1 MSTKFLLLYSDGS
14 SEGVPI
20 DEIEDYVPLLRQLPK
35 KERELKKR
43 KTENRSEERTKR
55 QESSRTSA
63 KRVKVQKRTSNP
75 EAQSPIARPDVSAV
89 ASCFVKDMLWALTT
103 TYNVG
108 DAKQQALLATLD
120 NRSEQ
125 PRAALA
131 RYIEE
136 GGLDA
141 MHQTL
146 CNWACGAGDQNED
159 SNNDVKAEPPPT
171 AGNPVS
177 RHVAAEKNPQ
187 NIPMWLIS
195 LATPRKAKKMILRRL
210 ADDCTLVVTRWSR
223 TASTKVLMHFGCR

>member
-210 ADDCTLVVTRWSR
+210 ADDCTLVMKRSR
-223 TASTKVLMHFGCR
+223 RMKRAK